1 MAAWI
6 TAAAGALMA
15 QTRLGPI
22 IATPAAIR
30 FTATDPDQGA
40 VAGTP
45 ATITWT
51 ASGGSPFR
59 TWSIS
64 VWADRSTLNGCGT
77 VPTSAIRVSC
87 SSATVSGGLGNGV
100 CAAPFSLSG
109 TPQLVASGR
118 EGLFF
123 TFSYT
128 VNVNFSFTDSWRYI
142 ASNGPSCSLTLT
154 YSVNAP

>member
-15 QTRLGPI
+15 QAQLGPI
-22 IATPAAIR
+22 IAQPAAIR
-30 FTATDPDQGA
+30 FTATDPDQGS

-51 ASGGSPFR
+51 VFSGHNNR

-64 VWADRSTLNGCGT
+64 AYADRNTLNGCGT
-77 VPTSAIRVSC
+77 VPASAIRVSC
-87 SSATVSGGLGNGV
+87 SSATVSGGSGIGA

-109 TPQLVASGR
+109 TPQLVASGHQGSSTR
-118 EGLFF
+118 
-123 TFSYT
+123 TYT

-154 YSVNAP
+154 YSVTAP

>member
-15 QTRLGPI
+15 QSRLGPI

-30 FTATDPDQGA
+30 FTATDPDQGS

-51 ASGGSPFR
+51 VS
-59 TWSIS
+59 
-64 VWADRSTLNGCGT
+64 NGCGT
-77 VPTSAIRVSC
+77 VPASAIRVSC
-87 SSATVSGGLGNGV
+87 SSATVSGGFGNGA
-100 CAAPFSLSG
+100 CAAPFSLSN
-109 TPQLVASGR
+109 TPQLLASGR
-118 EGLFF
+118 QGLF
-123 TFSYT
+123 TNTHT

-142 ASNGPSCSLTLT
+142 ASNGASCSLALT
-154 YSVNAP
+154 YSVTAP

>member
-15 QTRLGPI
+15 QSRLGPI

-51 ASGGSPFR
+51 VSGGSLFR
-59 TWSIS
+59 TWSVS
-64 VWADRSTLNGCGT
+64 VYADRSTLNGCGT

-87 SSATVSGGLGNGV
+87 SSATVSGGFGNGA

-118 EGLFF
+118 QGFF
-123 TFSYT
+123 TNTYT

-142 ASNGPSCSLTLT
+142 ASNGPSCSLTMT
-154 YSVNAP
+154 YSVTAL

>member
-6 TAAAGALMA
+6 TAVAGALMA
-15 QTRLGPI
+15 QSQLGPI
-22 IATPAAIR
+22 IATPAAIQ

-45 ATITWT
+45 AIITWVT
-51 ASGGSPFR
+51 TKGSNKR
-59 TWSIS
+59 IWSIF
-64 VWADRSTLNGCGT
+64 VNADRSTLNGCGT

-87 SSATVSGGLGNGV
+87 SSATVPGGGGHGT

-109 TPQLVASGR
+109 TPQLVAG
-118 EGLFF
+118 GLQGSS
-123 TFSYT
+123 TRTYT

-154 YSVNAP
+154 YSVTAP

>member
-15 QTRLGPI
+15 QSQLGPI

-45 ATITWT
+45 ATITWVT
-51 ASGGSPFR
+51 DRGSNNF
-59 TWSIS
+59 WSIS
-64 VWADRSTLNGCGT
+64 VNADRSTLNGCGT

-87 SSATVSGGLGNGV
+87 SSATVSGGGGTGT

-109 TPQLVASGR
+109 TPQLVAGGR
-118 EGLFF
+118 EGSS
-123 TFSYT
+123 TRTYT
-128 VNVNFSFTDSWRYI
+128 VNINFSFTDSWRYI